1 MWEALQEEDVELILP
16 TATASPQPVVM
27 VFEGRCVE
35 GRQMYW
41 ESQEEQGGM
50 NSS

>member
-1 MWEALQEEDVELILP
+1 MWEALQEDVEMILP
-16 TATASPQPVVM
+16 AVTASQQPAVM

-35 GRQMYW
+35 GHQMYW
-41 ESQEEQGGM
+41 ESQEERGGM